1 MVQSASNQGCLDET
15 ERTLRGQELELTTRE
30 LPVFLRRHRVFVSAV
45 AILLGIGLILGGIWD
60 PLVLLD
66 MGVGVNLVGLILML
80 AIAGRRPGRRRS

>member
-45 AILLGIGLILGGIWD
+45 AILLGIGLILGEFGIRWSCWTWVWASTS
-60 PLVLLD
+60 L
-66 MGVGVNLVGLILML
+66 G
-80 AIAGRRPGRRRS
+80 